1 MIPPTV
7 VPVVPHVL
15 PPGPA
20 PDPALDPSPMLY
32 TDDDD
37 CSTYSNCSE
46 YTNPD
51 DLPLMT
57 DFDLCLLYA
66 DNDSYPP
73 CSEYTNHEEQPV
85 PLDLELL
92 LSPSDDDEDNHSFCS
107 EYTYLEE
114 TLSPLALASGVYPAS
129 VTSLHLT
136 TIISLIYPS
145 ILTWSNPQETEMPPS
160 PSEDLPSSIA
170 WLFSLT
176 VTDATTPTRAL
187 SSSGSKPTGKPQR
200 PPKPRKSQLEVPP
213 IRPYPLSHLDQQL
226 NPFDLDLSLY
236 PAAPP

>member
-7 VPVVPHVL
+7 VPVVPPVP

-20 PDPALDPSPMLY
+20 PDPAPDPSPMLY
-32 TDDDD
+32 DDDD
-37 CSTYSNCSE
+37 YSAYSRCSE

-51 DLPLMT
+51 YLPPMT
-57 DFDLCLLYA
+57 EFDLRLLYA
-66 DNDSYPP
+66 DNDSYPHCP
-73 CSEYTNHEEQPV
+73 EYTNLEEQPV
-85 PLDLELL
+85 PLDLEFR
-92 LSPSDDDEDNHSFCS
+92 LSLSDDDDDNHSFRS

-114 TLSPLALASGVYPAS
+114 TISPLALASGLYLAS

-160 PSEDLPSSIA
+160 PSEDLPSSMA